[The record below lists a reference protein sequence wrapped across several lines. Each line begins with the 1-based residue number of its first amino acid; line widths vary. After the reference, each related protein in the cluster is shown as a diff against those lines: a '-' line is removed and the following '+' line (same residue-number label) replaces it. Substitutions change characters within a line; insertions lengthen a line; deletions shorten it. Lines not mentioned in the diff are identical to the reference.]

1 MLNSDEYAHCVCP
14 EGTFDS
20 WFGPDRN
27 TTGVTKQPRN
37 VFCWEKDYR
46 PTDSAACT
54 DETSVTEPTL
64 LADESTDRCLPC
76 PSCVTCTNG
85 AALPKLGY
93 HKLDLSGRE
102 VGEFGNTLDS
112 HHFLCP
118 IEDACL
124 AGGACTEGNAGLLC
138 ASCSESATI
147 NGNETVEFLRGKM
160 GRGRK

>member
-1 MLNSDEYAHCVCP
+1 M
-14 EGTFDS
+14 
-20 WFGPDRN
+20 
-27 TTGVTKQPRN
+27 
-37 VFCWEKDYR
+37 
-46 PTDSAACT
+46 

-76 PSCVTCTNG
+76 PSCVTCSNG

-138 ASCSESATI
+138 ASCSESATVSG
-147 NGNETVEFLRGKM
+147 GNETAEYGMGPDHICRKCEEFDSEIVLRILGVFAAM
-160 GRGRK
+160 AWLFWAMAWLF